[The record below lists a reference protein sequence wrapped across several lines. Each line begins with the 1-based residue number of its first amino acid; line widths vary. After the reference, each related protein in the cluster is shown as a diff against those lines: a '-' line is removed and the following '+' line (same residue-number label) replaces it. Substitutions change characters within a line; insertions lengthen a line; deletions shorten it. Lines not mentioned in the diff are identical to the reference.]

1 MRWVIFISLH
11 MPFVLNPTMKS
22 AVKSVNFLEVMDKN
36 KLVTMYMYKTQLA
49 SPHVQATA
57 RSTDRT
63 LI

>member
-1 MRWVIFISLH
+1 
-11 MPFVLNPTMKS
+11 MKS